1 MTEYNK
7 RLMEKH
13 QREKLEEIDKKK
25 EDQEKIIMLQHEI
38 EQEKKNRLK
47 QTL

>member
-1 MTEYNK
+1 
-7 RLMEKH
+7 MEKH
-13 QREKLEEIDKKK
+13 QREKLEQIDKKK

>member
-7 RLMEKH
+7 RLIEKH
-13 QREKLEEIDKKK
+13 QREKMELIDKKK
-25 EDQEKIIMLQHEI
+25 QDHEKIKMLQQEI